1 MLSLL
6 RKDFIAL
13 KSSLWLGIL
22 YLVVFSAFFIPKFS
36 SSVHFVGIY
45 TAFALINMGVMIDIK
60 NNNHHFLITLPIKR
74 KHIVRAKYISAIIYT
89 VFGIL
94 ASFGV
99 HWGVKQTIVD
109 LNIVDLNVPDLSFL
123 DILVP
128 AAIVLLLAAIY
139 LPLFYALSK
148 KGNSIISGVSVVT
161 LIVMA
166 QPIAQIMNIV
176 NESAFNSHQ
185 TLFLIL
191 AGILVLFI
199 VSYHLAVNL
208 FTRKNF

>member
-1 MLSLL
+1 MLNLL

-13 KSSLWLGIL
+13 KSALWLGIL

-36 SSVHFVGIY
+36 SSIHFVGIY
-45 TAFALINMGVMIDIK
+45 TAFALLNMGVMIDIK
-60 NNNHHFLITLPIKR
+60 NNNHHFRVTLPIKR
-74 KHIVRAKYISAIIYT
+74 KHIVLAKYISAIIYT
-89 VFGIL
+89 VFGVL

-99 HWGVKQTIVD
+99 HWSVKQTIVD
-109 LNIVDLNVPDLSFL
+109 LNMPDYSFL

-128 AAIVLLLAAIY
+128 AAIVLLLASIY

-166 QPIAQIMNIV
+166 QPIADIMNMV

-185 TLFLIL
+185 TLFFIL
-191 AGILVLFI
+191 AGILLLFI
-199 VSYHLAVNL
+199 ASYYLTVNL
-208 FTRKNF
+208 FNRKNF